1 MLLCSGKT
9 DWKHRYHIEMKNLR
23 TLCLS
28 LLLAL
33 SLPAFSLDLD
43 SLTESIDQIIY
54 ESLPEG
60 MDIALMVY
68 DLTNDTCAARLQ
80 LRRW

>member
-9 DWKHRYHIEMKNLR
+9 DLKHRYHIEMKNLR
-23 TLCLS
+23 TLFLS
-28 LLLAL
+28 LLLAI

-60 MDIALMVY
+60 TDIALMVV
-68 DLTNDTCAARLQ
+68 DVSFNIVKR
-80 LRRW
+80 